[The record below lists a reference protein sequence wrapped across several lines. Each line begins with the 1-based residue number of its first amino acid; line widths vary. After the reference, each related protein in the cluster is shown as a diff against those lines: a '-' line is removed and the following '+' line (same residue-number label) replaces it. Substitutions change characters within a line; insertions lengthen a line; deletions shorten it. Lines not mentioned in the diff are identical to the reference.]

1 MINIVSFFEKSK
13 IFQPGEVVILEGESD
28 RDIYILS
35 EGVLEASIKED
46 SGQIVVSEMHP
57 PEIIGEIS
65 FLDGSPR
72 NATVRAK
79 TKSLVYYL
87 RYDEVSRELAEIP
100 GWFKLILQTLTKRMK
115 ASGQKIKELEREVA
129 SLRKNQENVSG

>member
-1 MINIVSFFEKSK
+1 MTNIVTFFQKSK
-13 IFQPGEVVILEGESD
+13 VFQPGEVVIEEGAKD

-35 EGVLEASIKED
+35 EGVLEASIKD
-46 SGQIVVSEMHP
+46 DTGQVVVCEMHP
-57 PEIIGEIS
+57 PELIGEIS

-79 TKSLVYYL
+79 TQALVYYL
-87 RYDEVSRELAEIP
+87 LYDEVSHELEGIP

-115 ASGQKIKELEREVA
+115 ASGQKIKELEKEVA
-129 SLRKNQENVSG
+129 RLRED